1 MILES
6 SETKIIQFAKE
17 LFEQWK
23 DRDDIKVERLTG
35 ITNITFRV
43 YTNDKT
49 VTPQQIIGRSFGK
62 TVENIFV

>member
-49 VTPQQIIGRSFGK
+49 VTPH
-62 TVENIFV
+62 